1 MPEGSALRALNGFDV
16 YRILARLY
24 MQLKENVGKAL
35 RKQGFSCF
43 KREEVSSMRNVYDC
57 VEAFGK
63 LLDKE
68 YHLVLGRKNIAVPLQ
83 INFDKKECF
92 HLMGLQYLT
101 DRPELAHDRGKIF
114 DAIRE
119 RRITAEQLQS
129 SDLYYK
135 IADRIDMFP
144 LLEGIIDSNDTIF
157 KYNRKVNTYSVI
169 KADYIMKNIADEKN
183 IFVFLAGNGEEG
195 KYFCRSFFP
204 ENKMDYTKNQAS
216 WTLLY
221 KKKVTLSTRNEEILY
236 DRLKNG

>member
-1 MPEGSALRALNGFDV
+1 MV
-16 YRILARLY
+16 
-24 MQLKENVGKAL
+24 
-35 RKQGFSCF
+35 
-43 KREEVSSMRNVYDC
+43 RNVYDC
-57 VEAFGK
+57 VEAFEK

-68 YHLVLGRKNIAVPLQ
+68 YHLVLGRKNVSVSLQ

-114 DAIRE
+114 DAIKE
-119 RRITAEQLQS
+119 RRITVEQIQS

-144 LLEGIIDSNDTIF
+144 LLESIIDRNDTIF
-157 KYNRKVNTYSVI
+157 KYNQKRNIYSVV
-169 KADYIMKNIADEKN
+169 KADYIMKNNVEERN
-183 IFVFLAGNGEEG
+183 VFLFLAENEEKG

-204 ENKMDYTKNQAS
+204 QDKMDYTKNQAS

-221 KKKVTLSTRNEEILY
+221 KQKVILSTGEVETLY
-236 DRLKNG
+236 DRLKG

>member
-1 MPEGSALRALNGFDV
+1 MV
-16 YRILARLY
+16 
-24 MQLKENVGKAL
+24 
-35 RKQGFSCF
+35 
-43 KREEVSSMRNVYDC
+43 RNVYDC
-57 VEAFGK
+57 VEAFEK

-68 YHLVLGRKNIAVPLQ
+68 YHLVLGRKNVSVSLQ

-114 DAIRE
+114 DAIKE
-119 RRITAEQLQS
+119 RRITVEQIQS

-144 LLEGIIDSNDTIF
+144 LLESIIDRNDTIF
-157 KYNRKVNTYSVI
+157 KYNQKRNIYSVV
-169 KADYIMKNIADEKN
+169 KADYIMKNNVEERN
-183 IFVFLAGNGEEG
+183 VFLFLAENEEKG

-204 ENKMDYTKNQAS
+204 QDKMDYTKNQAS

-221 KKKVTLSTRNEEILY
+221 KQKVILSTGEAETLY
-236 DRLKNG
+236 DRLKG